1 VTDIVVDASVS
12 VKWINRTEADADKAG
27 QIWEVYEQGRISFV
41 LPVFWD
47 YEVVNV
53 INRAVNRGDL
63 SEEEGKEAVALLLA
77 VQAEKVPLPSGQESY
92 NLARR
97 YRRSVYDSFYL
108 SLAEARGYLFYTAD
122 ERLYNA
128 VKDNLSFVRWLRYY
142 SAA

>member
-1 VTDIVVDASVS
+1 MAEIVVDASVS
-12 VKWINRTEADADKAG
+12 VKWINRAEVDADKAV
-27 QIWEVYEQGRISFV
+27 QIWEAYEQGRLSFV

-53 INRAVNRGDL
+53 INRTVNRGAL
-63 SEEEGKEAVALLLA
+63 SEEEGKEAVTLLLA
-77 VQAEKVPLPSGQESY
+77 VRAEKVPLPSGQESY
-92 NLARR
+92 DLARR

-108 SLAEARGYLFYTAD
+108 SLAEARGCLFYTAD

-128 VKDNLSFVRWLRYY
+128 VKDDLPFVRWLRYY